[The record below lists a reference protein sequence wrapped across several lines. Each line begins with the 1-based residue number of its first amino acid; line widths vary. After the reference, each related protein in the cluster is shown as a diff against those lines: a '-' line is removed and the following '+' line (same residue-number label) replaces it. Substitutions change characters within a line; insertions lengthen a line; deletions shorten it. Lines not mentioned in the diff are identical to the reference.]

1 MERVGVLREDFP
13 QSTEAG
19 RLISMVGGLSKDFPL
34 WTEAG
39 R

>member
-1 MERVGVLREDFP
+1 MERVEVLREDFP

-19 RLISMVGGLSKDFPL
+19 RLISMVGGLSKDIPL
-34 WTEAG
+34 RTESG